1 MTDIQG
7 QAGNDLR
14 HNIVS
19 APLQDELP
27 DLTDADTARLAQQGD
42 AVAFEGNYRLH
53 SRKVYRLRLH
63 IVGAPA
69 APEDLT
75 QSPQH
80 SYQVLEAQFEG
91 SMSGLASY
99 TWAH

>member
-1 MTDIQG
+1 M
-7 QAGNDLR
+7 
-14 HNIVS
+14 S

-27 DLTDADTARLAQQGD
+27 DLTDADAVRLAQQGD

-53 SRKVYRLRLH
+53 SRKVHRLRLR

-69 APEDLT
+69 AAENLT
-75 QSPQH
+75 QILQH
-80 SYQVLEAQFEG
+80 SYEVLEAQFEG

-99 TWAH
+99 T

>member
-1 MTDIQG
+1 M
-7 QAGNDLR
+7 
-14 HNIVS
+14 S

-27 DLTDADTARLAQQGD
+27 DLTDADAVRLAQKGD

-53 SRKVYRLRLH
+53 SRKVHKLRLQ

-69 APEDLT
+69 AAQDLT
-75 QSPQH
+75 QFLQH
-80 SYQVLEAQFEG
+80 SYQVLEEQFEG
-91 SMSGLASY
+91 SISGLASS

>member
-1 MTDIQG
+1 LTGIPG

-27 DLTDADTARLAQQGD
+27 DLTDADAVRLAQPGD

-53 SRKVYRLRLH
+53 SRRVHRLHLH

-69 APEDLT
+69 AAEDLT
-75 QSPQH
+75 QILQH
-80 SYQVLEAQFEG
+80 SYGVLEVQFEG
-91 SMSGLASY
+91 SISGLAPY

>member
-1 MTDIQG
+1 M
-7 QAGNDLR
+7 
-14 HNIVS
+14 S
-19 APLQDELP
+19 APLQDKLP
-27 DLTDADTARLAQQGD
+27 DLTDADAGQLAQQGD

-53 SRKVYRLRLH
+53 SRKVHGLRLH
-63 IVGAPA
+63 ILGAPA

-75 QSPQH
+75 QSLQH
-80 SYQVLEAQFEG
+80 SYQMLEAQFEG